1 MGVGATAEDHPA
13 GGGLAELAAMVHGKS
28 VAASWPLRVASLPAG
43 IALADIEELF
53 LLLNCQYAA

>member
-1 MGVGATAEDHPA
+1 MA
-13 GGGLAELAAMVHGKS
+13 HGKS
-28 VAASWPLRVASLPAG
+28 VAASWTLRVASLPAG